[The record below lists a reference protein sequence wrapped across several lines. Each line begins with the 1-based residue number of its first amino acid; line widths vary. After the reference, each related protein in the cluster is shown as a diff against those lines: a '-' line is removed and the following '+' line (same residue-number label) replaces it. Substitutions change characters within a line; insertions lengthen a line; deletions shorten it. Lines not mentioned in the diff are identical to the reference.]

1 MSDGKRL
8 PDEKRYALMSKHSI
22 RAFAESVGITD
33 VSDEVAS
40 ILQEDVIYRLREVI
54 QVPLYQVISVLLS
67 LDKALGIVVWSSR
80 RPT

>member
-1 MSDGKRL
+1 MTEGKRP
-8 PDEKRYALMSKHSI
+8 PDEKRYALMSRHSI

-54 QVPLYQVISVLLS
+54 QVSLS
-67 LDKALGIVVWSSR
+67 YFSIIMFM
-80 RPT
+80 